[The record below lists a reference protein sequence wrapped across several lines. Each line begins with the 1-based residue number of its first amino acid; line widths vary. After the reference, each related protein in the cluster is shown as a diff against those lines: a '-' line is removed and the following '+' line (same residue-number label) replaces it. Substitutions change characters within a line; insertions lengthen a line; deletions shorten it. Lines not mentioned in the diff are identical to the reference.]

1 MKYLE
6 QVIKETLRLYPS
18 VPFYGRKTNEA
29 VEFNGSTI
37 PEGVTITIFA
47 YAIHRDPKY
56 FEDPEQFNPSRFE
69 KFDGK
74 LPYCFIPFSAGPR
87 NCIGQKFAMLEMK
100 STLSKIIRKFEL
112 MPSTPQH
119 KLQLAAEAVLKS
131 ANGVKISL
139 KLRD

>member
-1 MKYLE
+1 
-6 QVIKETLRLYPS
+6 
-18 VPFYGRKTNEA
+18 
-29 VEFNGSTI
+29 
-37 PEGVTITIFA
+37 
-47 YAIHRDPKY
+47 
-56 FEDPEQFNPSRFE
+56 
-69 KFDGK
+69 
-74 LPYCFIPFSAGPR
+74 
-87 NCIGQKFAMLEMK
+87 MLEMK